1 MPAWLLRFGP
11 YIALAL
17 LVGVVLWQRAHIA
30 EQAGDLKV
38 ERAKVADMTEA
49 NKTLS
54 QTIDMVTRQRVD
66 NDAIAAAVTAAL
78 QGNTQREV
86 QTKTIIERAV
96 QNDPAVRDWG
106 GVPVPSSVRE
116 ALRSGQVDPDPR

>member
-11 YIALAL
+11 YFALAL

-38 ERAKVADMTEA
+38 ERTKVADMTEA

-66 NDAIAAAVTAAL
+66 NDAIAEAVTARL
-78 QGNTQREV
+78 QGNVQREV

-116 ALRSGQVDPDPR
+116 ALRPGPVDAPAR

>member
-1 MPAWLLRFGP
+1 MPGWLLRFGP
-11 YIALAL
+11 YLALAL
-17 LVGVVLWQRAHIA
+17 LVGVVLYQRAHIA

-38 ERAKVADMTEA
+38 ERVKVADMTEA

-54 QTIDMVTRQRVD
+54 ETIDKVTRQRVD

-78 QGNTQREV
+78 QGNLQREV

-96 QNDPAVRDWG
+96 QNDPATRDWA
-106 GVPVPSSVRE
+106 GVPVPDGVRE
-116 ALRSGQVDPDPR
+116 ALRTDKVGTGAR

>member
-1 MPAWLLRFGP
+1 MPPWLLRFGP

-116 ALRSGQVDPDPR
+116 ALRSGQVDPGPR

>member
-1 MPAWLLRFGP
+1 MPPWLLRFGP

-54 QTIDMVTRQRVD
+54 QTIDMVTRRQVD

-116 ALRSGQVDPDPR
+116 ALRSGQVDPGPR

>member
-1 MPAWLLRFGP
+1 MPTWLLRFGP

-78 QGNTQREV
+78 QGNLQREV

-116 ALRSGQVDPDPR
+116 ALRSGQVDPGPR